1 MSTNQERQNLRGS
14 GYAPIEE
21 LSKHLAVSIS
31 TVRGW
36 IKKHDIPENTYI
48 RVGNTYRFNIDAV
61 VEALSADKREP
72 VVSDSNEDI

>member
-1 MSTNQERQNLRGS
+1 MSTNQERQNLRGN
-14 GYAPIEE
+14 GYVPIEE

-36 IKKHDIPENTYI
+36 LKKKSIPENTYI

-61 VEALSADKREP
+61 VNALSADRKEP
-72 VVSDSNEDI
+72 VVSDSDEDI